1 MRRARAWVFAATIG
15 WALAPVASAGDP
27 LGDAL
32 VAKFATCFETQGGTL
47 TDDDRAVL
55 AASGADLSQA
65 AGITVNGVPCAGELP
80 EGAERPSAAAC
91 AAAVDALECDGFAG
105 DLTDANANLA
115 ALPPAP
121 EWATAYAHA
130 LLGRTLD
137 CYSAETGTAAT
148 PEERA
153 QLDGYGTELASGI
166 GAASNGGACTVHTDA
181 LTACTQWLGSRSC
194 DALLADLNGMLG
206 QTTAATNDVPATTTT
221 SADGIDVETADE
233 GALDQRLA
241 DAQADRQSTVSQLLG
256 PCAAL
261 VDCSS
266 DLDATL
272 DAQPASDDAE
282 R

>member
-1 MRRARAWVFAATIG
+1 MRRAHRWVLAIALG
-15 WALAPVASAGDP
+15 WALAAVASAGDP

-32 VAKFATCFETQGGTL
+32 VAKFATCFEARGGTL

-65 AGITVNGVPCAGELP
+65 AGISVNGVPCVGELP
-80 EGAERPSAAAC
+80 EGAQRPSAEAC
-91 AAAVDALECDGFAG
+91 AAAVDAISCEAFAG
-105 DLTDANANLA
+105 DLTEANANLA

-121 EWATAYAHA
+121 EWATAYVHA

-153 QLDGYGTELASGI
+153 QLDGYGAELASGI
-166 GAASNGGACTVHTDA
+166 GVASSGGACTVHTDA
-181 LTACTQWLGSRSC
+181 LTACTQWLGSRPC

-206 QTTAATNDVPATTTT
+206 QTTGATSEAPAATTT
-221 SADGIDVETADE
+221 SADGVDVETADE
-233 GALDQRLA
+233 AALDQRLA
-241 DAQADRQSTVSQLLG
+241 DAQADRQSTASQLLG